1 MALKYHAIDPEIE
14 QQITADRAAGRLSPY
29 RFNDEDAVR
38 RNMSR
43 DVANIQRPVFIRDIE
58 KILHLP
64 LYNRYNDKTQV
75 FSFYHNDDISRRG
88 LHVQL
93 VSRIARNIG
102 SLLGLNTDLIEAIAL
117 GHDIGHTPFGHT
129 GEHYLSELLHDATG
143 KYFNH
148 NVHSVRVLDHLYRRN
163 LTLQTLDGI
172 VCHNGEFELGEYRP
186 LPLEDFDQYDKAVDS
201 CYRDKENIDRLI
213 PSTLEGC
220 VVRISDMIAYL
231 GKDRQDAV
239 TAQIIKEDHPFSG
252 EIIGIHNAQMI
263 NNLVTDIVNNS
274 YGKDYIRL
282 SDEVFNE
289 LKTAKKENYKYIYF
303 NEAVQSKFDSTIKPM
318 FAEMFEKLCE
328 DVKKGDESSIIYQH
342 HIRQIE
348 VSNRY
353 YEDFDYRSEPAPM
366 IAADFIASMTDDYF
380 IELYKLLFPDSK
392 YHIEYKSYFDK

>member
-58 KILHLP
+58 TRLHLP
-64 LYNRYNDKTQV
+64 LYNRYNDKTPV

-172 VCHNGEFELGEYRP
+172 VCHNGEVELGEYRP
-186 LPLEDFDQYDKAVDS
+186 LPLEDFDQYYKAVDS
-201 CYRDKENIDRLI
+201 
-213 PSTLEGC
+213 
-220 VVRISDMIAYL
+220 
-231 GKDRQDAV
+231 
-239 TAQIIKEDHPFSG
+239 
-252 EIIGIHNAQMI
+252 
-263 NNLVTDIVNNS
+263 
-274 YGKDYIRL
+274 
-282 SDEVFNE
+282 
-289 LKTAKKENYKYIYF
+289 
-303 NEAVQSKFDSTIKPM
+303 
-318 FAEMFEKLCE
+318 
-328 DVKKGDESSIIYQH
+328 
-342 HIRQIE
+342 
-348 VSNRY
+348 
-353 YEDFDYRSEPAPM
+353 
-366 IAADFIASMTDDYF
+366 
-380 IELYKLLFPDSK
+380 
-392 YHIEYKSYFDK
+392 